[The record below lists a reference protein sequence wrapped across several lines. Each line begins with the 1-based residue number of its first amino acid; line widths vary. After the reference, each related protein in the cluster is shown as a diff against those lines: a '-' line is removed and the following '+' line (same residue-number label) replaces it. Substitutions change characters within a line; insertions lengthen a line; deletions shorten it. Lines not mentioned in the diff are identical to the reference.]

1 MTFLHIVERDQQTID
16 DSVHLTKCQIQI
28 GGNRALTRSY
38 FIVYKQHQKDNQNSV
53 VNTAVLTAGGQDIT
67 STTPD
72 NPGLGD
78 ATSKHMVTRSTVNC
92 VTADEKR

>member
-38 FIVYKQHQKDNQNSV
+38 LKDNQNSV
-53 VNTAVLTAGGQDIT
+53 GGWPKLRLLNWSELKFYLQVYICFIL
-67 STTPD
+67 PQ
-72 NPGLGD
+72 LIL
-78 ATSKHMVTRSTVNC
+78 RC
-92 VTADEKR
+92 